1 MYSGL
6 TVFTKHSGALMGAH
20 QKIDRL
26 ARRQIEQLAPGVSF
40 PKQREILK
48 FEGLDG
54 PDGIKRKS
62 PGKDEPWHY
71 IDPFDETD
79 TELHGMLQD
88 HYDLLVK
95 ALKKDDNV
103 RASFEA
109 AWLAHAIVDGLT
121 PAHHYPYEEELSK
134 LRGGEGLESRTTFK
148 KKLVMTGETK
158 REKLKNNWKMWGTR
172 GLYTSHASFELGVAF
187 LIKPLTF
194 KESIPLEN
202 ELKLAHELGIVQVF
216 HRSAR
221 EIGVLEMY
229 DSFLRKGWT
238 PRLAWQVR
246 HMLGPTI
253 VRTVTFAWHSAL
265 IDAGKV
271 S

>member
-1 MYSGL
+1 MYSGF
-6 TVFTKHSGALMGAH
+6 VIFSKYSGAIMGGH

-26 ARRQIEQLAPGVSF
+26 ARRQVEQLVPGTNF
-40 PKQREILK
+40 PAWREILK
-48 FEGLDG
+48 FEGQNG
-54 PDGIKRKS
+54 PDGIKSKS

-71 IDPFDETD
+71 IDPFDESD
-79 TELHGMLQD
+79 TELYGMLQD
-88 HYDLLVK
+88 HYNSLVK
-95 ALKKDDNV
+95 ALKKDDTV

-134 LRGGEGLESRTTFK
+134 LRGGEGLETRTTVK
-148 KKLVMTGETK
+148 KKLLMTGDTR
-158 REKLKNNWKMWGTR
+158 REKLKNNWKMWGAR

-194 KESIPLEN
+194 SDAIPTPQ
-202 ELKLAHELGIVQVF
+202 ELKQAHKLGVVQVF

-246 HMLGPTI
+246 HKLGPTI
-253 VRTVTFAWHSAL
+253 VRTVTFAWYSAL

>member
-1 MYSGL
+1 
-6 TVFTKHSGALMGAH
+6 MGAH

-26 ARRQIEQLAPGVSF
+26 ARRQIEHLAPGAAF
-40 PKQREILK
+40 PKQRDILK
-48 FEGLDG
+48 FEGKDG

-71 IDPFDETD
+71 IDPFDD
-79 TELHGMLQD
+79 SDNELHGMLQD
-88 HYDLLVK
+88 HYDQLVK
-95 ALKKDDNV
+95 SLKNDDMI

-134 LRGGEGLESRTTFK
+134 LRGGEGLETRTTVK
-148 KKLVMTGETK
+148 KKLVMTGDTR
-158 REKLKNNWKMWGTR
+158 REKVKNNWKMWGTK
-172 GLYTSHASFELGVAF
+172 GLFSSHISFELGIAF

-194 KESIPLEN
+194 SDAMPLPK
-202 ELKLAHELGIVQVF
+202 ELKLAHELGVVQVF

-229 DSFLRKGWT
+229 ESFLRKGWT

-246 HMLGPTI
+246 HKLGPII
-253 VRTVTFAWHSAL
+253 VRTVTFAWYSAL

-271 S
+271 K